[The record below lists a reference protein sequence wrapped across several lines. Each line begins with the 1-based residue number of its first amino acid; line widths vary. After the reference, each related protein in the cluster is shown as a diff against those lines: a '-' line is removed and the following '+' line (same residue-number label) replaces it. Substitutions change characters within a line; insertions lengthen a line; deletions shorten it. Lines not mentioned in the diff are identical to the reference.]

1 MNQRDKNYD
10 KNYDKNVIVFAA
22 MACIF
27 FGGIWSAH
35 LWTEKQ
41 SAKEESY
48 YDQSTLGE
56 SRKVKAS
63 PKNQNP
69 TEAKREELRVLAE
82 SMRAGS
88 LRGKQIAEAEAAED
102 ARELRKLKSR
112 LNRRIMEDT
121 RSIRKVLGTQTLNDR
136 FYEMIGE

>member
-10 KNYDKNVIVFAA
+10 KNVILFTS

-35 LWTEKQ
+35 LYTEKQ
-41 SAKEESY
+41 SAKEEAL
-48 YDQSTLGE
+48 YDGSTLGE

-69 TEAKREELRVLAE
+69 TDAKREELKFLAE

-88 LRGKQIAEAEAAED
+88 LRGKQIAEAKAAEAAED
-102 ARELRKLKSR
+102 ARELRRLKSR
-112 LNRRIMEDT
+112 VNRRIMEDT

>member
-10 KNYDKNVIVFAA
+10 KNVILLTA

-35 LWTEKQ
+35 LYTEKQ
-41 SAKEESY
+41 SAKEEAL
-48 YDQSTLGE
+48 YDQPTLGKIE
-56 SRKVKAS
+56 KVKAA
-63 PKNQNP
+63 PKVNNP
-69 TEAKREELRVLAE
+69 TEAKREELRVLAQ
-82 SMRAGS
+82 SMRAES
-88 LRGKQIAEAEAAED
+88 LRRKQITEAEAAED

-112 LNRRIMEDT
+112 LNRQIMEDT

-136 FYEMIGE
+136 FYEMIESY